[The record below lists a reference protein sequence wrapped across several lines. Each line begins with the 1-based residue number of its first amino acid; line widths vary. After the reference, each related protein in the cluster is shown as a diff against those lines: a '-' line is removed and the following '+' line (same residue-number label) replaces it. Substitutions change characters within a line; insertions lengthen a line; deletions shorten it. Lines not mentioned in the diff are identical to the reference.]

1 MELVQFG
8 CEDWLNVWEKSA
20 TIDIA
25 QSTIDSLSLEEILA
39 FEEDNGEAFIS
50 QMMKE
55 KFSYGWIEG
64 SPALN
69 QKWQNFIKECQRIIF
84 YLQMEL
90 PEQISLQF

>member
-25 QSTIDSLSLEEILA
+25 QSTIDSLSLEEVLA
-39 FEEDNGEAFIS
+39 FEEDNGEAFMS
-50 QMMKE
+50 QMMK
-55 KFSYGWIEG
+55 KNSVMVGLRVHQ
-64 SPALN
+64 PLN

>member
-25 QSTIDSLSLEEILA
+25 QSTIDSLSLEEVLA
-39 FEEDNGEAFIS
+39 FEEDRGEAFMS

-55 KFSYGWIEG
+55 K
-64 SPALN
+64 
-69 QKWQNFIKECQRIIF
+69 
-84 YLQMEL
+84 
-90 PEQISLQF
+90 

>member
-25 QSTIDSLSLEEILA
+25 QSTIDSLSLEEVLA
-39 FEEDNGEAFIS
+39 FEEDNGEAFMS
-50 QMMKE
+50 QMMKA

-64 SPALN
+64 SPDFKSEVA
-69 QKWQNFIKECQRIIF
+69 KECQRIIF